1 MITMSEYSIP
11 SLLSHLPESSDQ
23 VTIVNPATGKKIYDL
38 PQLSVGQVAKAVAD
52 ARLAQPS
59 FAAMP
64 VKERAAV
71 LFRLHDL
78 LLKNQDQLMDL
89 LQLETGKARSH
100 AFEEVA
106 GSLGSTRYFAKIA
119 PKVLKKQIT
128 NSGVPFVTRSYVTYS
143 PVGVVGVITP
153 WNYPLA
159 LQMLDVL
166 PALAAG
172 NTVVQKADN
181 QTALVSL
188 YARKLA
194 IEAGFPESAWTIV
207 VGDGASVG
215 NAITDSVDYVAFTGS
230 TKTGKIVAER
240 ASKRL
245 IGYSLE
251 LGGKNPLIIL
261 PGAKLGD
268 AAEKVIAGAF
278 GNSGQLC
285 VSIERVYVPNSQK
298 AAFEEE
304 LATRVNSL
312 QIGKS
317 DNFQMDM
324 GTLTGVNQLKRVE
337 EYVSD
342 AVSKGAK
349 VLAGAKSLPELGP
362 YFYAPTVMTNI
373 KPEMR
378 LAREEVFGPFI
389 AVVGYDSIDEA
400 VELAND
406 TEFGLNASV
415 VGPVKLAEKVANRLM
430 AGSVNINEGFR
441 ASMASIDSPMG
452 GMKQSGVGRR
462 NGHYG
467 LLRFTEAR
475 TVGIATGLLNFP
487 SRAKQYNKMAPL
499 MNALAKVMKKL

>member
-1 MITMSEYSIP
+1 MSEYSIP
-11 SLLSHLPESSDQ
+11 NLLAHLPESSDQ

-78 LLKNQDQLMDL
+78 LLNNQDQLMDL

-285 VSIERVYVPNSQK
+285 VSIERVYVPNDQK
-298 AAFEEE
+298 AAFETE

-312 QIGKS
+312 QIGRS